1 VRLRRAVGDASEVMS
16 EAMVF
21 ADLGDMALRSMYVR
35 NGARCA
41 RFVTEVDLH
50 ASMMRRALA
59 IASRGGTMLRM
70 ISACTT
76 RSSAVT
82 TSVIWAA
89 LIRSN
94 VSRLF
99 VSISHSPQFRQGML
113 AFCPP
118 KWLQPDIRALGG
130 ASQLLGPCHRWRQ
143 CL

>member
-1 VRLRRAVGDASEVMS
+1 MSGSNLKEKEEVRLRRTVGDASEVMS

-50 ASMMRRALA
+50 ASIIRRALA
-59 IASRGGTMLRM
+59 TASRGGTMLRM

-76 RSSAVT
+76 RSSAVRT
-82 TSVIWAA
+82 LVIWAV

-94 VSRLF
+94 VS
-99 VSISHSPQFRQGML
+99 
-113 AFCPP
+113 
-118 KWLQPDIRALGG
+118 
-130 ASQLLGPCHRWRQ
+130 
-143 CL
+143 

>member
-1 VRLRRAVGDASEVMS
+1 MRLRRAVGDASEVMS

-21 ADLGDMALRSMYVR
+21 ADLGDMALRSMYIR
-35 NGARCA
+35 DGARCA

-59 IASRGGTMLRM
+59 TASRGGTMLRM

-82 TSVIWAA
+82 TSVIWAV

-94 VSRLF
+94 VS
-99 VSISHSPQFRQGML
+99 
-113 AFCPP
+113 
-118 KWLQPDIRALGG
+118 
-130 ASQLLGPCHRWRQ
+130 
-143 CL
+143 

>member
-1 VRLRRAVGDASEVMS
+1 MRLRRAVGDASEVMS

-59 IASRGGTMLRM
+59 TASRGGTMLRM
-70 ISACTT
+70 ISACAT

-94 VSRLF
+94 VSRLCKYQ
-99 VSISHSPQFRQGML
+99 PQSAVPTGML
-113 AFCPP
+113 AFYLL
-118 KWLQPDIRALGG
+118 KWLRPDTRALGG
-130 ASQLLGPCHRWRQ
+130 ASQLLDPCRRRRQ